1 MAKLP
6 DTASISDIIKA
17 LTEVEAINQ
26 KADLV
31 SVVGSPASNSL
42 PVSDAVSK
50 LLDAKTKLVSNLKAQ
65 GVDANVTEN
74 MIALANKII
83 EMPNKRWAAGTIQNA
98 EKLEVSGLAF
108 MPSIAL
114 CVRQNAE
121 SEESFFVNMV
131 RDQKYAFRN
140 PNGYFYTFGNERG
153 YLYIDSE
160 SRYKT
165 GLTSDGFSIKSPRN
179 SPDTLNWIAFE

>member
-65 GVDANVTEN
+65 GVNANVTES

-83 EMPNKRWAAGTIQNA
+83 DMPNRRWAAGTIQDDGR
-98 EKLEVSGLAF
+98 LEVSGLAF
-108 MPSIAL
+108 MPSFAL
-114 CVRQNAE
+114 CVRQNAG
-121 SEESFFVNMV
+121 SGESFFVNMV
-131 RDQKYAFRN
+131 RDQKYA
-140 PNGYFYTFGNERG
+140 YQDSYAHFYTFGNERS
-153 YLYIDSE
+153 YLYVDIE

-165 GLTSDGFSIKSPRN
+165 GLTNDGFSIKSPRR
-179 SPDTLNWIAFE
+179 SLDTLNWIAFE

>member
-65 GVDANVTEN
+65 GVNANVTES

-83 EMPNKRWAAGTIQNA
+83 TMPNKRWAAGTIQNA

-114 CVRQNAE
+114 CVSQSAE
-121 SEESFFVNMV
+121 PGESFFVNMV
-131 RDQKYAFRN
+131 RDQKYAYKDG
-140 PNGYFYTFGNERG
+140 NGHYYTFGSERS
-153 YLYIDSE
+153 YRYVDLE

-179 SPDTLNWIAFE
+179 SSDTLNWIAFE